1 MYLHCSDFLYEI
13 SHPDKEGFP
22 QVDLS
27 ADDDIVLD
35 SELVKS
41 FSPKQLAI
49 EYVIAKVFFRHRC
62 DIVVTDCLRSL
73 FKAKLWRMGK
83 QLQSLGG
90 TGRANLVERWRLT
103 KWKIEFNEN
112 ERINKK
118 QAHAII
124 TTVTTRCKALESKLE
139 QSNEKLKEVTN
150 QLKDLENP
158 MQDYQM
164 L

>member
-22 QVDLS
+22 QVHLS

-49 EYVIAKVFFRHRC
+49 EYVIAKVFVRHRC
-62 DIVVTDCLRSL
+62 DIVVTDRLRSL

-83 QLQSLGG
+83 QLQNLGG
-90 TGRANLVERWRLT
+90 TG
-103 KWKIEFNEN
+103 
-112 ERINKK
+112 
-118 QAHAII
+118 
-124 TTVTTRCKALESKLE
+124 
-139 QSNEKLKEVTN
+139 
-150 QLKDLENP
+150 
-158 MQDYQM
+158 
-164 L
+164 

>member
-49 EYVIAKVFFRHRC
+49 EYVIAKKYLLGTVVILWSL
-62 DIVVTDCLRSL
+62 IV
-73 FKAKLWRMGK
+73 
-83 QLQSLGG
+83 
-90 TGRANLVERWRLT
+90 
-103 KWKIEFNEN
+103 
-112 ERINKK
+112 
-118 QAHAII
+118 
-124 TTVTTRCKALESKLE
+124 
-139 QSNEKLKEVTN
+139 
-150 QLKDLENP
+150 
-158 MQDYQM
+158 
-164 L
+164 